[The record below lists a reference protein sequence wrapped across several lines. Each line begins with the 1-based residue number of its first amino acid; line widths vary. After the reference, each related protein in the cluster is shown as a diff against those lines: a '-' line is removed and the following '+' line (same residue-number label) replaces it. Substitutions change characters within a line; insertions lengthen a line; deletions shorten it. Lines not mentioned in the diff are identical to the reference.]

1 MRPQLQAIR
10 TYDPDA
16 GLYGD
21 CHRTCI
27 AMILDMDRDDVPHF
41 MDGVPK
47 NCPPEHP
54 ASTRAERLERE
65 WLAERGLT
73 PVYVAY
79 PGDVTLDELMHVLS
93 VMVPEAAVILGCTSS
108 SGSNHSVVY
117 YQGRIYN
124 PNTNQIDGPMQD
136 GMWWI
141 TIYARAT
148 NPLPPAPAPANVVS
162 QEED

>member
-1 MRPQLQAIR
+1 VRPQLQAIR

-27 AMILDMDRDDVPHF
+27 AMILDMDRDEVPHF

-47 NCPPEHP
+47 NAASDSPECV
-54 ASTRAERLERE
+54 RAELDERA
-65 WLAERGLT
+65 WLATQGLT
-73 PVYVAY
+73 PVNVAY
-79 PGDVTLDELMHVLS
+79 PGDLSLAQLMELLAFVTR
-93 VMVPEAAVILGCTSS
+93 EAAVIVGCTSS
-108 SGSNHSVVY
+108 SGTNHSVVY
-117 YQGRIYN
+117 YQGRIFN
-124 PNTNQIDGPMQD
+124 PNTNTIVGPMKD

-148 NPLPPAPAPANVVS
+148 KPLPPEPAPANVAT
-162 QEED
+162 QEDD

>member
-27 AMILDMDRDDVPHF
+27 AMILDMDRDEVPHF

-47 NCPPEHP
+47 NCPVDHP
-54 ASTRAERLERE
+54 ASGRAERLERE
-65 WLAERGLT
+65 WLATQGLT
-73 PVYVAY
+73 PVNVAY
-79 PGDVTLDELMHVLS
+79 PGDLSLAQLMELLSYVTK
-93 VMVPEAAVILGCTSS
+93 EAAVIVGCTSS
-108 SGSNHSVVY
+108 SGTNHSVVY

-124 PNTNQIDGPMQD
+124 PNTNTIAGPMAD

-148 NPLPPAPAPANVVS
+148 NPLPPEQDPASVAT
-162 QEED
+162 QEDD